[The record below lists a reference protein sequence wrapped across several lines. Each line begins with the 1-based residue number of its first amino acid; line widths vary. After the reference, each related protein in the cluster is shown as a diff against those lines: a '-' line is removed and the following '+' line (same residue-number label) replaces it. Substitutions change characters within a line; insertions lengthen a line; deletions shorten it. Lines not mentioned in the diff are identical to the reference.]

1 LLRDLSAWSWRLLVV
16 AAAGWLLLRIVETF
30 GLVFLPL
37 VASLLLVA
45 LLSPVTDWLCRHRIP
60 RVVATVFVVVLSL
73 ALLGAAITW
82 VVQQVIN
89 QAPTLVEQ
97 LSRTVAGLHL
107 PSDTLTSLQGHVVQ
121 ELESHRES
129 LAKGALSGLATG
141 AEVLTGALLTVLF
154 TLILL
159 ADGRRMWRWI
169 VAGLPPR
176 ARTQVDEAA
185 ERAFGRLSGW
195 IRGTILI
202 AAFHT
207 VVVAVT
213 LLLLGVPLVAPLAV
227 LVFFGSFIPLL
238 GVLLAGGI
246 AVLVAFATA
255 GLTGAIVLVVVLF
268 VSDQI
273 EAHVLQ
279 PFLVGRYVRLHPFVV
294 AVVITVGAVLA
305 SLPGALVAVPLTAA
319 AYAAIQRIEGV
330 PARRRPP
337 PVDPDPPDPEPD
349 GGPR

>member
-1 LLRDLSAWSWRLLVV
+1 MV

-37 VASLLLVA
+37 VAALLLVA
-45 LLSPVTDWLCRHRIP
+45 LLSPVTGWLSRHRIP
-60 RVVATVFVVVLSL
+60 RVVATVFTVVLSL
-73 ALLGAAITW
+73 VLLGATITW
-82 VVQQVIN
+82 VVQQVVDE
-89 QAPTLVEQ
+89 APTLVEQ
-97 LSRTVAGLHL
+97 LSRTVARLHL
-107 PSDTLTSLQGHVVQ
+107 RNDTLTSLQGHVVQ
-121 ELESHRES
+121 ELESHRDT
-129 LAKGALSGLATG
+129 LARGALTGLATG
-141 AEVLTGALLTVLF
+141 AEVLTGAVLTLLF

-169 VAGLPPR
+169 VGGLPHR
-176 ARTQVDEAA
+176 ARRQVDEAA

-213 LLLLGVPLVAPLAV
+213 LLLLGVPLAAPLAV
-227 LVFFGSFIPLL
+227 LVFFGSFVPLL

-246 AVLVAFATA
+246 AVLVTFATA
-255 GLTGAIVLVVVLF
+255 GPTGAIVLVVVLF
-268 VSDQI
+268 VTDQI

-294 AVVITVGAVLA
+294 AVVITVGGVLDG
-305 SLPGALVAVPLTAA
+305 LPGALVAVPVTAA

-330 PARRRPP
+330 PAEPR
-337 PVDPDPPDPEPD
+337 DPPAEPRPTERES
-349 GGPR
+349 GRGSR